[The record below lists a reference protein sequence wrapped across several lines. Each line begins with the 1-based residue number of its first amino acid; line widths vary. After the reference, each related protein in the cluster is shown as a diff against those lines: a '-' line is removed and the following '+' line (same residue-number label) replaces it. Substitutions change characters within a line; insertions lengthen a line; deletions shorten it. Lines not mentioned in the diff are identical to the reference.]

1 MSDENRRREVQ
12 QAFRARGVTVVS
24 WAQVNGFSA
33 SLVYAV
39 LSGRAKGYR
48 GKAYDIALALG
59 LVRPTSGSDELFEWI
74 GKQCE
79 SASRGEKPIRPK
91 EQKHEGGNFEV
102 RESTN
107 G

>member
-1 MSDENRRREVQ
+1 MSNETSRREIQ
-12 QAFRARGVTVVS
+12 NAFRARGVTIAA
-24 WAQVNGFSA
+24 WAQAHGFSA

-48 GKAYDIALALG
+48 GKAYEIARALG
-59 LVRPTSGSDELFEWI
+59 LVSPDLSFDDRFEWLD
-74 GKQCE
+74 KQCDAD
-79 SASRGEKPIRPK
+79 SVGDKPIRNQ
-91 EQKHEGGNFEV
+91 EKHEGENFEV

>member
-1 MSDENRRREVQ
+1 MSNETSRREVQ
-12 QAFRARGVTVVS
+12 HAFRARGVTIAA
-24 WAQVNGFSA
+24 WAQAHGFSA

-48 GKAYDIALALG
+48 GQANEIARALR
-59 LVRPTSGSDELFEWI
+59 LVSTDSGSDERFAWLD
-74 GKQCE
+74 
-79 SASRGEKPIRPK
+79 SASVGGKSIRFQDPEQEGE
-91 EQKHEGGNFEV
+91 NFEV